1 MGDEKLRD
9 SMPQMLGKSGGVNQG
24 HFRPFLI
31 RHFLGESCLYLRMVS
46 KKWSSIPVLRLSS
59 RCVRIMALFEAAAAS
74 HIVRCCQGRQ
84 LAGASEGDPGLV
96 YHSASQGVEG
106 TRMKMHKAPW
116 KAQSQRGL
124 EEDRQRALAGADELL
139 ETQSNSQPDMGEK
152 KLRDSMART

>member
-59 RCVRIMALFEAAAAS
+59 RCVRIMALFEAAPSAAGPKGAATCLSTEAAPDCRGRPQPKHRSLLQRIPVAAS
-74 HIVRCCQGRQ
+74 PLPSFWGCQDVHALPELGEPRLDGRH
-84 LAGASEGDPGLV
+84 G
-96 YHSASQGVEG
+96 
-106 TRMKMHKAPW
+106 W
-116 KAQSQRGL
+116 RG
-124 EEDRQRALAGADELL
+124 G
-139 ETQSNSQPDMGEK
+139 
-152 KLRDSMART
+152 RTG